1 MRSSRENEE
10 SSGKKPLTIFVDANT
25 IVSGLVF
32 EGNEALLLRLGR
44 TGLCRLVTTRY
55 VIDEVAR
62 VLQAGEFRFGE
73 EEIVSLITYVNRCMT
88 VCENVTPEK
97 LRKYSSTLRDK
108 KDVHVLAAFHDL
120 KCDIMVTG
128 DKELLVKVTRA
139 RTTRQALEILLS
151 EK

>member
-44 TGLCRLVTTRY
+44 AGLCRLVTTRY
-55 VIDEVAR
+55 VVDEVAR

-73 EEIVSLITYVNRCMT
+73 EEVVSLITYVNRCMT
-88 VCENVTPEK
+88 IHGNVAPGK
-97 LRKYSSTLRDK
+97 LRKYSSILRDK

-120 KCDIMVTG
+120 RCDIMVTG
-128 DKELLVKVTRA
+128 DKELLVKVARA
-139 RTTRQALEILLS
+139 RTTRQALELLFS

>member
-62 VLQAGEFRFGE
+62 VLKAGEFRFGE

-88 VCENVTPEK
+88 VYENVTPEK

-108 KDVHVLAAFHDL
+108 KDVHVLAAFHA
-120 KCDIMVTG
+120 T
-128 DKELLVKVTRA
+128 
-139 RTTRQALEILLS
+139 
-151 EK
+151 

>member
-55 VIDEVAR
+55 VVDEVAR

-73 EEIVSLITYVNRCMT
+73 EEVVSLITYVNRCMT
-88 VCENVTPEK
+88 IHGNVAPGK
-97 LRKYSSTLRDK
+97 LRKYSSILRDK

-120 KCDIMVTG
+120 RCDIMVTG
-128 DKELLVKVTRA
+128 DKELLVKVAKA
-139 RTTRQALEILLS
+139 RTTRQALELLFS

>member
-10 SSGKKPLTIFVDANT
+10 SSGKKPLTIFVDVNT

-44 TGLCRLVTTRY
+44 AGLCRLVTTRY
-55 VIDEVAR
+55 VADEVAR

-73 EEIVSLITYVNRCMT
+73 EEVVSLITYVNRCMT
-88 VCENVTPEK
+88 IHGNVAPGK
-97 LRKYSSTLRDK
+97 LRKYQSILRDR

-120 KCDIMVTG
+120 RGDIMVTR
-128 DKELLVKVTRA
+128 DKELLVKVAKA
-139 RTTRQALEILLS
+139 RTTRQALELLFS